1 MKLLRVLQEREIE
14 RLGGVQPIKVNVRVI
29 AATNKDLEAAVKEGT
44 FREDLY
50 YRLNVYSIYMPP
62 LRERKTDIPLLADHF
77 VEKHAAAH
85 GKDVRRIAT
94 SAIDML
100 MSYHWPGNVRE
111 LENCIER
118 AVLVCDG
125 RGDPRPPPAAHPA
138 DGRGVGHPRPA
149 VAQGGA
155 RRLREGPRAGRAQE
169 RAGQPARRRRGC
181 CTRPSASSATP

>member
-1 MKLLRVLQEREIE
+1 MLQEREFE
-14 RLGGVQPIKVNVRVI
+14 RLGGVQPIKVNVRVV
-29 AATNKDLEAAVKEGT
+29 AATNKDLEQAVKAGG

-50 YRLNVYSIYMPP
+50 YRLNVFSIFLPP

-77 VEKHAAAH
+77 IEKHASAH

-125 RGDPRPPPAAHPA
+125 GVIHAHHLPPTLQTAEVSGTLTAP
-138 DGRGVGHPRPA
+138 V
-149 VAQGGA
+149 
-155 RRLREGPRAGRAQE
+155 
-169 RAGQPARRRRGC
+169 ARRRRSTPTRRTWCWTRSRARAATGRRRRAC
-181 CTRPSASSATP
+181 CTRPSASSATR